1 MAKKMPELE
10 EYKYGFRDEHK
21 AIFQSGKGL
30 DRGDRYGRFP
40 A

>member
-21 AIFQSGKGL
+21 AIFQI
-30 DRGDRYGRFP
+30 RQR

>member
-1 MAKKMPELE
+1 MAKKCPELE

-21 AIFQSGKGL
+21 TVFQTGQ
-30 DRGDRYGRFP
+30 R